1 MDIAARFP
9 VANPFCNPPGMGEF
23 PLVAMAP
30 KVEAV
35 ETAYRAR
42 NAAAATAH
50 AARAALAAGDAA
62 ASTPEERGSDA
73 QWLRA
78 EAAAAAGETLEA
90 AERALRA
97 ARANALRGPS
107 SAAFVLFPTRAAA
120 AAAAGTLH
128 SAYGGSWHAHP
139 APPPSGVLWHALQ
152 LSPTGRNL
160 RNAGAFFAGTGLVI
174 SFMFLVAAVASLVSI
189 SASSWLPARLERVEP
204 LLGGYVAAA
213 VLIGGLY
220 VAPQA
225 LQALANRGGHV
236 SRSDA
241 DAAASL
247 GFFWLCVVDVFAG
260 TAALQALMTQLS
272 DTLAADGN
280 GFSLAQLGD
289 AIGDSVPSAA
299 PFFIAFALTRAGT
312 ALAAQ
317 LTRVA
322 DAPALLAG
330 LSAATTRRAD
340 FEAWAPQPPPFVD
353 WGPTALFML
362 LLGLV
367 YAPLAPL
374 IAPPLAAAFA
384 GGAVVFRYQLLYVYA
399 PTRGGG
405 RLWMHLRDGAAQG
418 ALVAVA
424 VLAAVLGWRR
434 AAWQSMAMGPLF
446 VAVLVMWRMAAAD
459 DGGEAFR
466 VLPRDVAAAADAEH
480 GSLSTPLP
488 FPFPESY
495 YPLCMFD
502 DVALLPDLPLDDAR
516 AAKEAKAAAAAVRA
530 ERMASLEAD
539 AAADA
544 LEAAAEREPLN
555 AASGASGY
563 GSMAAASGVPPPPRS
578 AGSGGA
584 PRSLRAPSSS
594 AGTPPESEASM
605 SEAEAPKR
613 RPFFS
618 RK

>member
-1 MDIAARFP
+1 
-9 VANPFCNPPGMGEF
+9 
-23 PLVAMAP
+23 MAP
-30 KVEAV
+30 KVDAV
-35 ETAYRAR
+35 EAAYQAR
-42 NAAAATAH
+42 NAAAAAAH
-50 AARAALAAGDAA
+50 AARAALAVGEAAA
-62 ASTPEERGSDA
+62 ASAEELGSDV
-73 QWLRA
+73 QWRRA
-78 EAAAAAGETLEA
+78 EAASVAGEALEA
-90 AERALRA
+90 AERALRQ

-107 SAAFVLFPTRAAA
+107 SSAFVLFPTRAAA

-139 APPPSGVLWHALQ
+139 APPPEGVLWHALQ
-152 LSPTGRNL
+152 LSPLARHMRNVVVFL
-160 RNAGAFFAGTGLVI
+160 VGALLVV
-174 SFMFLVAAVASLVSI
+174 SFMFVVAAVASLVSI
-189 SASSWLPARLERVEP
+189 NTASWLPTSFAAMEP

-213 VLIGGLY
+213 VLIAGLY

-225 LQALANRGGHV
+225 LQSLAYRGGHV
-236 SRSDA
+236 SRADA
-241 DAAASL
+241 DVAASE

-260 TAALQALMTQLS
+260 TAAVTALLTQLG
-272 DTLAADGN
+272 DTLAPDGD
-280 GFSLAQLGD
+280 GFSLTQLGA

-322 DAPALLAG
+322 DTPQLLAK
-330 LSAATTRRAD
+330 LTSATTRRAD
-340 FEAWAPQPPPFVD
+340 FEAWAPKPPPFVD

-405 RLWMHLRDGAAQG
+405 GRLWMHLRDGAAQA

-434 AAWQSMAMGPLF
+434 AAGPSMALAPLF
-446 VAVLVMWRMAAAD
+446 FAIIVVWRLAAAD
-459 DGGEAFR
+459 DSGEAFR

-480 GSLSTPLP
+480 GALSTPLP

-516 AAKEAKAAAAAVRA
+516 AAKEAKAAAAAERA
-530 ERMASLEAD
+530 ARLA
-539 AAADA
+539 A
-544 LEAAAEREPLN
+544 LEAGAAAQAAAAEAAEHKPLK
-555 AASGASGY
+555 AASGSSGY
-563 GSMAAASGVPPPPRS
+563 GSMSAPSATPSASVASQRPPARAPPPPSSR
-578 AGSGGA
+578 GT
-584 PRSLRAPSSS
+584 SSS
-594 AGTPPESEASM
+594 PPESETSQ
-605 SEAEAPKR
+605 SDVEAPRDVRQR
-613 RPFFS
+613 RPFE
-618 RK
+618 R